1 MKFKG
6 LYFLW
11 LPEGL
16 KAKKILGL
24 RRDLLK
30 NHEDYFNK
38 YPAEL
43 IDFSLKESRAVLSVI
58 LSELYSI
65 GIYNDFSDY
74 PGPATFLLLY
84 LNSLPINIT
93 SEIFMSYSALSED
106 LTIIN
111 FNSTSI
117 INELYAPL
125 CRKMLKNKTMMEI
138 I

>member
-1 MKFKG
+1 MNFKG

-43 IDFSLKESRAVLSVI
+43 PIKVFCAAVVC
-58 LSELYSI
+58 E
-65 GIYNDFSDY
+65 Y
-74 PGPATFLLLY
+74 PA
-84 LNSLPINIT
+84 
-93 SEIFMSYSALSED
+93 
-106 LTIIN
+106 
-111 FNSTSI
+111 
-117 INELYAPL
+117 
-125 CRKMLKNKTMMEI
+125 
-138 I
+138 